1 MIDCFALLE
10 ELRRPWLDLNEL
22 KEKFIRLSAVV
33 HPDRIQSFPK
43 EDKQTATDRYTALN
57 SAYTTLREPKKR
69 VMHLIELERGVKPTG
84 IDSVPPEIMGSFIEV
99 GQLCRD
105 VDGFLTDRTK
115 TSSPLLKVQM
125 FERAMEWTGKLNLL
139 VSSLEAELSGLISE
153 LRTMN
158 DHWEKAPPPGDTN
171 RISALPLDD
180 LERLYRSLS
189 FVTRW
194 IGQLRER
201 IVKLSL

>member
-1 MIDCFALLE
+1 MTDCFALLE
-10 ELRRPWLDLNEL
+10 ELRRPWQDLDAL

-33 HPDRIQSFPK
+33 HPDRIQSFTK
-43 EDKQTATDRYTALN
+43 EEKQIATDRYTALN
-57 SAYTTLREPKKR
+57 HAYNTLREPKNR
-69 VMHLIELERGVKPTG
+69 VLHLLELELGMKPTG
-84 IDSVPPEIMGSFIEV
+84 IDGAPPEIMGSFIEV

-105 VDGFLTDRTK
+105 VDEFLTDKTQ

-125 FERAMEWTGKLNLL
+125 FERAMEWTDKLNQL
-139 VSSLEAELSGLISE
+139 VSRLDADLSSLMSE
-153 LRTMN
+153 LRIMN
-158 DHWEKAPPPGDTN
+158 DRWEKAPPPGDTN

-180 LERLYRSLS
+180 LERLYRTLS